1 MHKFIA
7 PCLLLRFDGLR
18 DGRFVSGFHDEPVLA
33 PAVENTFAIH
43 PRVTLHE
50 RCDCRLNHSIQEL
63 ISVSDTGKR
72 ASISVIGNFA
82 KEVKELLT
90 ETAIACD
97 GESGE

>member
-1 MHKFIA
+1 MSVA
-7 PCLLLRFDGLR
+7 T
-18 DGRFVSGFHDEPVLA
+18 V
-33 PAVENTFAIH
+33 
-43 PRVTLHE
+43 
-50 RCDCRLNHSIQEL
+50 DCYIQEFR
-63 ISVSDTGKR
+63 SVSDTGKR